1 MKWGGIVAVLIITM
15 AAFVSGWCLKSP
27 AEVEVV
33 KETRDTLYLRDT
45 LIVEVAAAPCYIVQR
60 VRDTIPVERIVTQT
74 DTIFAEAERTTLRYE
89 DSTYTAIVSGIRP
102 KLDSLAIY
110 PRKEVVT
117 IHTTER
123 VTVPKAN
130 RWGFGLQAGYGGVLA
145 DGKLATGPYIGVG
158 ISWNLAT
165 W

>member
-1 MKWGGIVAVLIITM
+1 MLTVALLAFLAGRATRQQAPEVIT
-15 AAFVSGWCLKSP
+15 
-27 AEVEVV
+27 EV
-33 KETRDTLYLRDT
+33 RDTLYLRDT
-45 LIVEVAAAPCYIVQR
+45 LIAEVAAAPCYIYRTEEV
-60 VRDTIPVERIVTQT
+60 VIPVHDTIVARDTIYAAV
-74 DTIFAEAERTTLRYE
+74 ERTTLRYE
-89 DSTYTAIVSGIRP
+89 DSTYTAIVSGIYPR
-102 KLDSLAIY
+102 LDSLAIY

-130 RWGFGLQAGYGGVLA
+130 RWGLGLQAGYGGVLA